1 MLSSGHLLT
10 YSYPAQNR
18 DLQRKIGESGA
29 LVSQFQT
36 GTPVRRWNFPSRNRT
51 MALIS
56 DATVIVHAGRRS
68 GTEHQGWEAIR
79 LGRHLL
85 LLESL
90 DRIGIQWAKN
100 LRRYGAEV
108 LSDANLDRWLRH
120 LHPRVH
126 LSDDF
131 DTH

>member
-1 MLSSGHLLT
+1 MT
-10 YSYPAQNR
+10 YTYPARNR

-29 LVSQFQT
+29 LVSQFGI

-90 DRIGIQWAKN
+90 DGIGIQWAKN

-120 LHPRVH
+120 LHPRVT

-131 DTH
+131 DID